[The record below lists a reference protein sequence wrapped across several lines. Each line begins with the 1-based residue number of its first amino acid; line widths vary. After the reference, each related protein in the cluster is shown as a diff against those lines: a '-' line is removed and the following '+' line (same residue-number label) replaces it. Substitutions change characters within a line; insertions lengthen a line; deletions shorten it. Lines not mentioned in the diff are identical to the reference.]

1 MKMKHSPESGQRM
14 KRRKP
19 AFVRQDA
26 KRFKRLGTKWRKPRG
41 IHSKMREHRKGHPD
55 VVSVGYRTPQSLRGI
70 LGDGRTPV
78 RVHNQ
83 DEVGRLDPKRH
94 ALILAASL
102 GTRKRLALLAIAEQ
116 KGFAL
121 MDVGDPASRRA
132 QIQKAWEERSRI
144 RAERRRAE
152 RQKRPSAAEK
162 QQSLPKAKQEK
173 RDQAITPA
181 PPKDIHPKE
190 GEKQQR
196 EEQRREAEK
205 VMIAP

>member
-1 MKMKHSPESGQRM
+1 MM

-26 KRFKRLGTKWRKPRG
+26 GRFKRLGAKWRKPRG

-55 VVSVGYRTPQSLRGI
+55 VVSIGYRTPQSLRGI

-83 DEVGRLDPKRH
+83 HEVGLLDPKRH

-102 GTRKRLALLAIAEQ
+102 GTRKRLALLTIAEQ

-121 MDVGDPASRRA
+121 MDARDPASRRV

-152 RQKRPSAAEK
+152 RQKRPSVAEK
-162 QQSLPKAKQEK
+162 QQPRPKAKQEK
-173 RDQAITPA
+173 RDQAITPITPA
-181 PPKDIHPKE
+181 PSKDIQPKE